1 MNSHVPPFPTASANP
16 SSRLSLFFRR
26 IGAANRFTKNCG
38 RTHSCFP
45 IKKTTLGA
53 FWVSLTVKN
62 LPASRAFY
70 EKLDFERM
78 MGDPTQNWLILR
90 KHHAPQIALSTL
102 RKA

>member
-1 MNSHVPPFPTASANP
+1 
-16 SSRLSLFFRR
+16 
-26 IGAANRFTKNCG
+26 
-38 RTHSCFP
+38 
-45 IKKTTLGA
+45 
-53 FWVSLTVKN
+53 LTVKN